1 MSFLAY
7 LSPLPNFVLYFGLSL
22 ILLAMFVAIYLQI
35 TPHQEFALIR
45 AGNVAAS
52 VSLGGAL
59 LGFVLPLAVCITHA
73 VSLVDLMLWG
83 LVTLVVQSAVFFLAR
98 WLKPDLSEHIGEG
111 SMAHATFVASLSIAI
126 GVLNA
131 ASLVP

>member
-1 MSFLAY
+1 MPFLDY

-22 ILLAMFVAIYLQI
+22 VLLVMFVTVYLQI
-35 TPHQEFALIR
+35 TPHKEFALIR

-52 VSLGGAL
+52 ISLGGAM

-73 VSLVDLMLWG
+73 VSLLDMVLWG
-83 LVTLVVQSAVFFLAR
+83 LVTLVVQAAVFFFAR

-111 SMAHATFVASLSIAI
+111 SVAHATFVASLSVAI

>member
-1 MSFLAY
+1 MSMVDY
-7 LSPLPNFVLYFGLSL
+7 LMPLPNFILYFGLSL

-35 TPHQEFALIR
+35 TPHKEFELIR
-45 AGNVAAS
+45 NGNVAAS
-52 VSLGGAL
+52 ISLGGAM

-73 VSLVDLMLWG
+73 VSVVDLILWG
-83 LVTLVVQSAVFFLAR
+83 LVTLVVQGGVFLAAR
-98 WLKPDLSEHIGEG
+98 LLKPDLSQHIGKG
-111 SMAHATFVASLSIAI
+111 SMAHASFLAALSVAI